1 MFKAVPFDSSQE
13 NNQDISDEQEIK
25 MDLVGKVHQ
34 APNKE
39 LFQVDPTSA
48 DYAQIQYEIR
58 STLVGAREF
67 AREKPKLWR
76 LQQKMKD

>member
-1 MFKAVPFDSSQE
+1 
-13 NNQDISDEQEIK
+13 

-39 LFQVDPTSA
+39 FFQVDPTYA

-67 AREKPKLWR
+67 AHKKPKLWR
-76 LQQKMKD
+76 LQPKMKD

>member
-39 LFQVDPTSA
+39 FFQVDPNSA
-48 DYAQIQYEIR
+48 DYAQI
-58 STLVGAREF
+58 
-67 AREKPKLWR
+67 
-76 LQQKMKD
+76 